1 VNSGPSSTLKN
12 PPVTPFVGGNEI
24 ACSYYNDI
32 MSMSHSDPALTA
44 RHLHRSF
51 RAGGETAR
59 VLSDVSLELRPGEVL
74 LLMGPSGSGKST
86 LLAVLSGLLRP
97 DQGEVTILG
106 EDLWKMSESARERL
120 RRRHFGFVFQGFNL
134 FPELTASEQLE
145 MVVRWSE
152 GASRR
157 DARRRVAAMLDQ
169 LGLGRRAHLRADRL
183 SGGEKQRVAVG
194 RALLKS
200 PRFCFADE
208 PTAALDWAHGE
219 QIIRLLHTAAHERG
233 AVLFL
238 VGHDPRLVP
247 YADRVLYLSDGH
259 LAVNDTSTPG
269 DAP

>member
-1 VNSGPSSTLKN
+1 MVP
-12 PPVTPFVGGNEI
+12 
-24 ACSYYNDI
+24 
-32 MSMSHSDPALTA
+32 
-44 RHLHRSF
+44 
-51 RAGGETAR
+51 
-59 VLSDVSLELRPGEVL
+59 VLSDVSLELGRGEVV

-97 DQGEVTILG
+97 DQGEVKVLG
-106 EDLWKMSESARERL
+106 DNLWRMNESARERL
-120 RRRHFGFVFQGFNL
+120 RRREFGFVFQGFNL
-134 FPELTASEQLE
+134 FPSLTAREQLE

-157 DARRRVAAMLDQ
+157 EARRRVAAVLEK

-219 QIIRLLHTAAHERG
+219 PVIRLLHAAAHEHG
-233 AVLFL
+233 GVLFV

-247 YADRVLYLSDGH
+247 FADRVLHLTDGRLAGSDP
-259 LAVNDTSTPG
+259 APPG
-269 DAP
+269 RVPS

>member
-1 VNSGPSSTLKN
+1 M
-12 PPVTPFVGGNEI
+12 
-24 ACSYYNDI
+24 A
-32 MSMSHSDPALTA
+32 HSEPDLVA
-44 RHLHRSF
+44 RHLHRAF
-51 RAGGETAR
+51 RTGGEVVP
-59 VLSDVSLELRPGEVL
+59 VLRDVSLELSAGEVV

-97 DQGEVTILG
+97 DQGQVEVLG
-106 EDLWKMSESARERL
+106 EDLWHISEPARERL
-120 RRRHFGFVFQGFNL
+120 RRRWFGFVFQGFNL
-134 FPELTASEQLE
+134 FGALSASEQLE

-157 DARRRVAAMLDQ
+157 EARRRVAAMLDQ

-219 QIIRLLHTAAHERG
+219 QIIQLLHAAARERG

-238 VGHDPRLVP
+238 VGHDMRLVP
-247 YADRVLYLSDGH
+247 YADRVLHLEDGR
-259 LAVNDTSTPG
+259 LVPG
-269 DAP
+269 DKPAPGEVAS

>member
-1 VNSGPSSTLKN
+1 V
-12 PPVTPFVGGNEI
+12 
-24 ACSYYNDI
+24 
-32 MSMSHSDPALTA
+32 SHSDSEPALVA
-44 RHLHRSF
+44 RQLHRAF
-51 RAGGETAR
+51 RTGGELVQ
-59 VLSDVSLELRPGEVL
+59 VLGGVSLELCLGEVV

-97 DQGEVTILG
+97 DQGEVTVLG
-106 EDLWKMSESARERL
+106 DDLWRMSESARERL

-134 FPELTASEQLE
+134 FPSLTASEQLE
-145 MVVRWSE
+145 MVERWSE
-152 GASRR
+152 GTSRR
-157 DARRRVAAMLDQ
+157 EARRRVGAVLDQ

-219 QIIRLLHTAAHERG
+219 PIIQLLCAAAHERAAG
-233 AVLFL
+233 LFM

-247 YADRVLYLSDGH
+247 YADRVLHLSDGQ
-259 LAVNDTSTPG
+259 LAGTAAARPG
-269 DAP
+269 EVPS

>member
-1 VNSGPSSTLKN
+1 M
-12 PPVTPFVGGNEI
+12 
-24 ACSYYNDI
+24 A
-32 MSMSHSDPALTA
+32 HSEPDLVA
-44 RHLHRSF
+44 RHLHRAF
-51 RAGGETAR
+51 RTGGESVA
-59 VLSDVSLELRPGEVL
+59 VLSDVSLELSAGEVV

-97 DQGEVTILG
+97 DQGHVGVLG
-106 EDLWKMSESARERL
+106 EDLWHISEPARERL
-120 RRRHFGFVFQGFNL
+120 RRRWFGFVFQGFNL
-134 FPELTASEQLE
+134 FGALSASEQLE

-157 DARRRVAAMLDQ
+157 EARRRVAAMLDQ

-219 QIIRLLHTAAHERG
+219 QIIRLLHAAAHERG

-238 VGHDPRLVP
+238 VGHDMRLVP
-247 YADRVLYLSDGH
+247 YADRVLHLSDGR
-259 LAVNDTSTPG
+259 LVESDTNASGEVPS
-269 DAP
+269 

>member
-1 VNSGPSSTLKN
+1 
-12 PPVTPFVGGNEI
+12 
-24 ACSYYNDI
+24 
-32 MSMSHSDPALTA
+32 MSHSESEPALVA
-44 RHLHRSF
+44 RHLHRAF
-51 RAGGETAR
+51 KTGGEVVP
-59 VLSDVSLELRPGEVL
+59 VLSNVSLELYPGEVV

-97 DQGEVTILG
+97 DQGQVKVLG
-106 EDLWKMSESARERL
+106 DDLWRMSESARERV

-134 FPELTASEQLE
+134 FPSLTASEQLE

-152 GASRR
+152 GTPRR
-157 DARRRVAAMLDQ
+157 EARRRVAGMLDQ
-169 LGLGRRAHLRADRL
+169 LGLARRAHLRADRL

-219 QIIRLLHTAAHERG
+219 PIIQLLHAAAHERA
-233 AVLFL
+233 AVLCL

-247 YADRVLYLSDGH
+247 YADRVLHLSDGQ
-259 LAVNDTSTPG
+259 LAADALVKPG
-269 DAP
+269 EVPA